1 MRQKRRKR
9 RSEKVQLIRRE
20 PTNEIG
26 APVSDGTDLA
36 SVHAGIADYYT
47 GKVKKFGATPLGVDW
62 TCVPTQEMRFV
73 QLLKLCDFTAA
84 FSLNDLG
91 CGYGALVSYLDWRH
105 PGCTIDYLGVNL
117 SQAMLRRARRL
128 WRDRSNASFAHGH
141 ASPRLADYSVAS
153 GIFNV
158 QLDQPRDVWERFIA
172 ATLDQLHRTSRHGFS
187 VNFIKAPA
195 AGIPGRY
202 GVYSTLPTCWARQCA
217 AQFGATT
224 EVVDGYGLQEFTLIV
239 RHPSLSI

>member
-1 MRQKRRKR
+1 M
-9 RSEKVQLIRRE
+9 IRRE

-73 QLLKLCDFTAA
+73 QLLKLCDFTS
-84 FSLNDLG
+84 SLSMNDLG
-91 CGYGALVSYLDWRH
+91 CGYGALLSYLDWRH
-105 PGCTIDYLGVNL
+105 VGCTIDYLGVDL

-128 WRDRSNASFAHGH
+128 WRNRPNISFVHGH

-158 QLDQPRDVWERFIA
+158 QTSQPRDEWERFIA
-172 ATLDQLHRTSRHGFS
+172 ATLDQLHQTSRHGFS
-187 VNFIKAPA
+187 VNFMRAPA
-195 AGIPGRY
+195 AGTPDREGI
-202 GVYSTLPTCWARQCA
+202 YSAEPERWARYCA
-217 AQFGATT
+217 AQFGAATK
-224 EVVDGYGLQEFTLIV
+224 VIDGYGLREFTLIV
-239 RHPSLSI
+239 RRRPIAVSR